1 MVKSKGKAFNLVT
14 FFSFVFIYVY
24 ASVCVGEV
32 LFEDNFEGNKVDKDK
47 WDVPAAWA
55 INKGALD
62 ANGGEVGITVK
73 NDFTDFEM
81 YCDFNMVDPLWSAEF
96 VLRAQ
101 DKDNCYMFQIV
112 ADNRHQFWNHLRV
125 GGAWQILDANK
136 VADKSGVDP
145 KLGEWYNVK
154 IVVEGSRL
162 DLYYNQRGKEPKL
175 AFTWEDDTYKKG
187 AVGFRQGGGE
197 HCLYDNVLV
206 TTIGHKAAINPHKS
220 LPTIWGRIKN

>member
-1 MVKSKGKAFNLVT
+1 
-14 FFSFVFIYVY
+14 
-24 ASVCVGEV
+24 
-32 LFEDNFEGNKVDKDK
+32 
-47 WDVPAAWA
+47 
-55 INKGALD
+55 LD

-81 YCDFNMVDPLWSAEF
+81 YCDFNMVNPLWSAEF

-125 GGAWQILDANK
+125 GGGWQILDANK

-145 KLGEWYNVK
+145 KLGKWYNVK

-187 AVGFRQGGGE
+187 AVGFRQGEGE

-206 TTIGHKAAINPHKS
+206 TTIGYKQAVELHKN
-220 LPTIWGRIKN
+220 LPTIWGRIKNEY